1 MYTKSFCIYMLIQRC
16 GFVNDKIHTFE
27 YLFVF
32 NKFFDIFSY
41 IFNKGVLRMFW
52 ERVEALAAKEHITI
66 KNMLIDLNMSLGSF
80 SNWKKRGNIPSGEAV
95 SKIAKYFNVSTD
107 YLLGNT
113 DIPTPPSLDEQMD
126 GIEFALFGEIKDLTD
141 EQKQEILDYVRFKQQ
156 QNEQKNSH

>member
-1 MYTKSFCIYMLIQRC
+1 MLIQRC
-16 GFVNDKIHTFE
+16 GFVNDKIRTFE

-80 SNWKKRGNIPSGEAV
+80 SIGKSGAI
-95 SKIAKYFNVSTD
+95 SPAAK
-107 YLLGNT
+107 L
-113 DIPTPPSLDEQMD
+113 
-126 GIEFALFGEIKDLTD
+126 
-141 EQKQEILDYVRFKQQ
+141 
-156 QNEQKNSH
+156 